1 MASRL
6 KIPKLG
12 MSMNEATIVE
22 WLVADGDS
30 VREGQP
36 LYLLE
41 TDKTEN
47 EVPSPVAGVITLIGV
62 ADETYEVGT
71 VIAEISS

>member
-12 MSMNEATIVE
+12 MSMNEATIVQ
-22 WLVADGDS
+22 WLVADGDA
-30 VREGQP
+30 VQAGQP

-47 EVPSPVAGVITLIGV
+47 EVPSPVAGVIKLIGMV
-62 ADETYEVGT
+62 DETYEVGT
-71 VIAEISS
+71 VIAEIS

>member
-30 VREGQP
+30 VQEGQP

-47 EVPSPVAGVITLIGV
+47 EVPCPVAGVIRLIGV
-62 ADETYEVGT
+62 VDETYEVGT
-71 VIAEISS
+71 VIAEIS

>member
-12 MSMNEATIVE
+12 MSMAEATIVE
-22 WLVADGDS
+22 WLVADGDA
-30 VREGQP
+30 VVVGQP

-41 TDKTEN
+41 TDKAQN
-47 EVPSPVAGVITLIGV
+47 EVPSPVAGVIKITSEV
-62 ADETYEVGT
+62 DTPYEVGT
-71 VIAEISS
+71 VIAEIS

>member
-12 MSMNEATIVE
+12 MSMNEATIVQ

-30 VREGQP
+30 VRVGQP

-47 EVPSPVAGVITLIGV
+47 EVPSPVAGVITLIGLV
-62 ADETYEVGT
+62 DETYEVGT
-71 VIAEISS
+71 VIAEIS

>member
-1 MASRL
+1 VASRL

-12 MSMNEATIVE
+12 MSMNEATIVQ

-30 VREGQP
+30 VQVGQP

-47 EVPSPVAGVITLIGV
+47 EVPSPVAGVIRLIGV
-62 ADETYEVGT
+62 VDETYEVGT
-71 VIAEISS
+71 VIAEIS

>member
-22 WLVADGDS
+22 WLIADGDS
-30 VREGQP
+30 VQEGQP

-62 ADETYEVGT
+62 VDETFEVGT
-71 VIAEISS
+71 VIAEIR

>member
-22 WLVADGDS
+22 WLVADGDA
-30 VREGQP
+30 VQVGQP

-47 EVPSPVAGVITLIGV
+47 EVPSPVAGVIKLIGMV
-62 ADETYEVGT
+62 DETYEVGT
-71 VIAEISS
+71 VIAEIS

>member
-12 MSMNEATIVE
+12 MSMTEATIVE

-30 VREGQP
+30 VQAGQP

-47 EVPSPVAGVITLIGV
+47 EVPSPVAGVIKLIGAV
-62 ADETYEVGT
+62 DETYEVGT
-71 VIAEISS
+71 VIAEIS

>member
-30 VREGQP
+30 VQVGQP

-47 EVPSPVAGVITLIGV
+47 EVPSPVAGVITLIGAV
-62 ADETYEVGT
+62 DETYEVGT
-71 VIAEISS
+71 VIAEIS

>member
-22 WLVADGDS
+22 WLVADGDA
-30 VREGQP
+30 VQVGQP

-47 EVPSPVAGVITLIGV
+47 EVPSPVAGVITLIGMV
-62 ADETYEVGT
+62 DETYEVGT
-71 VIAEISS
+71 VIAEIS

>member
-12 MSMNEATIVE
+12 MSMNEATIVQ
-22 WLVADGDS
+22 WLVADGDA
-30 VREGQP
+30 VQVGQP

-47 EVPSPVAGVITLIGV
+47 EVPSPVAGVIKLIGLV
-62 ADETYEVGT
+62 DETYEVGT
-71 VIAEISS
+71 VIAEIS

>member
-30 VREGQP
+30 VQVGQP

-47 EVPSPVAGVITLIGV
+47 EVSSPVAGVITLVGLV
-62 ADETYEVGT
+62 DETYEVGT
-71 VIAEISS
+71 VIAEIS

>member
-12 MSMNEATIVE
+12 MSMDEATIVE

-47 EVPSPVAGVITLIGV
+47 EVPSPVAGIITLIGV
-62 ADETYEVGT
+62 VDETYEVGT
-71 VIAEISS
+71 VIAEIR

>member
-6 KIPKLG
+6 KIPRLG

-30 VREGQP
+30 VQEGQP

-47 EVPSPVAGVITLIGV
+47 EVPSPVAGVIKLIGAV
-62 ADETYEVGT
+62 DETYEVGT
-71 VIAEISS
+71 VIAEIS

>member
-12 MSMNEATIVE
+12 MSMNEATIVQ
-22 WLVADGDS
+22 WLVADGDA
-30 VREGQP
+30 VQVGQP

-47 EVPSPVAGVITLIGV
+47 EVPSPVAGVIRLIGV
-62 ADETYEVGT
+62 VDETYEVGT
-71 VIAEISS
+71 VIAEIS

>member
-30 VREGQP
+30 VQEGQP

-47 EVPSPVAGVITLIGV
+47 EVPSPVAGVITLIGTV
-62 ADETYEVGT
+62 DETYEVGT
-71 VIAEISS
+71 VIAEIS

>member
-30 VREGQP
+30 VQQGQP

-47 EVPSPVAGVITLIGV
+47 EVPSPVAGVIRLIGV
-62 ADETYEVGT
+62 VDETYEVGT
-71 VIAEISS
+71 VIAEIS

>member
-12 MSMNEATIVE
+12 MSMGEGSIVE
-22 WLVADGDS
+22 WLVADGEQ
-30 VREGQP
+30 VTVGQP

-41 TDKTEN
+41 TDKTQN
-47 EVPSPVAGVITLIGV
+47 EVPSPVAGTITLIGLV
-62 ADETYEVGT
+62 GETYDVGT
-71 VIAEISS
+71 IIAEVT

>member
-12 MSMNEATIVE
+12 MSMSEATIVQ
-22 WLVADGDS
+22 WLVEDGDT
-30 VREGQP
+30 VAVGQP
-36 LYLLE
+36 LYVLE

-47 EVPSPVAGVITLIGV
+47 EVESPVAGVISLVGKV
-62 ADETYEVGT
+62 DETYEVGT
-71 VIAEISS
+71 VIAEIH

>member
-12 MSMNEATIVE
+12 MSMGEGAIVE
-22 WLVADGDS
+22 WLVPDGS
-30 VREGQP
+30 VVAIGQP

-41 TDKTEN
+41 TDKTQV
-47 EVPSPVAGVITLIGV
+47 EVESPVAGTIRLIGV
-62 ADETYEVGT
+62 VDESYEVGT
-71 VIAEISS
+71 VIAEVI

>member
-12 MSMNEATIVE
+12 MSMSEAAILE
-22 WLVADGDS
+22 WLVADGDT
-30 VREGQP
+30 VTEGQP

-41 TDKTEN
+41 TDKTES
-47 EVPSPVAGVITLIGV
+47 EVPSPVSGVITLIGEV
-62 ADETYEVGT
+62 GETYEVGT
-71 VIAEISS
+71 VIAEVT

>member
-12 MSMNEATIVE
+12 MSMNEATIVQ
-22 WLVADGDS
+22 WLVADGDA
-30 VREGQP
+30 VQVGQP

-47 EVPSPVAGVITLIGV
+47 EVPSPVAGVIKLIGMV
-62 ADETYEVGT
+62 DETYEVGT
-71 VIAEISS
+71 VIAEIS

>member
-12 MSMNEATIVE
+12 MSMNEATIVQ
-22 WLVADGDS
+22 WLVADGDA
-30 VREGQP
+30 VQVGQP

-47 EVPSPVAGVITLIGV
+47 EVPSPVAGVIKLIGV
-62 ADETYEVGT
+62 VDETYEVGT
-71 VIAEISS
+71 VIAEIS

>member
-12 MSMNEATIVE
+12 MSMNEATIVQ
-22 WLVADGDS
+22 WLVADGDA
-30 VREGQP
+30 VQVGQP

-41 TDKTEN
+41 TDKTES
-47 EVPSPVAGVITLIGV
+47 EVPSPVAGVIKLIGMV
-62 ADETYEVGT
+62 DETYEVGT
-71 VIAEISS
+71 VIAEIS

>member
-6 KIPKLG
+6 KIPRLG

-22 WLVADGDS
+22 WLVADGAS
-30 VREGQP
+30 VQVGQP

-47 EVPSPVAGVITLIGV
+47 EVPSPVAGVIKLIGV
-62 ADETYEVGT
+62 VDETYEVGT
-71 VIAEISS
+71 VIAEIG

>member
-12 MSMNEATIVE
+12 MSMNEATIVQ
-22 WLVADGDS
+22 WLVADGDA
-30 VREGQP
+30 VQVGQP

-47 EVPSPVAGVITLIGV
+47 EVPSPVAGVITLIGLV
-62 ADETYEVGT
+62 DETYEVGT
-71 VIAEISS
+71 VIAEII

>member
-12 MSMNEATIVE
+12 MSMNEATIVQ
-22 WLVADGDS
+22 WLVADGDP
-30 VREGQP
+30 VQVGQP

-47 EVPSPVAGVITLIGV
+47 EVPSPVAGVIKLIGMV
-62 ADETYEVGT
+62 DETYEVGT
-71 VIAEISS
+71 VIAEIS

>member
-22 WLVADGDS
+22 WLVADGDA
-30 VREGQP
+30 VQEGQP

-47 EVPSPVAGVITLIGV
+47 EVPSPVAGVIRLIGV
-62 ADETYEVGT
+62 VDETYEVGT
-71 VIAEISS
+71 VIAEIS

>member
-12 MSMNEATIVE
+12 MSMNEATIVQ
-22 WLVADGDS
+22 WLVADGDA
-30 VREGQP
+30 VQVGQP

-47 EVPSPVAGVITLIGV
+47 EVPSPVAGVIKLIGMV
-62 ADETYEVGT
+62 DETYEVGT
-71 VIAEISS
+71 VIAEIG

>member
-12 MSMNEATIVE
+12 MSMNEATIVQ

-30 VREGQP
+30 VQVGQP

-47 EVPSPVAGVITLIGV
+47 EVPSPVAGVIKLIGMV
-62 ADETYEVGT
+62 DETYEVGT
-71 VIAEISS
+71 VIAEIS

>member
-30 VREGQP
+30 VQEGQP

-47 EVPSPVAGVITLIGV
+47 EVPSPVAGVIKLIGV
-62 ADETYEVGT
+62 VDETYEVGT
-71 VIAEISS
+71 VIAEIS